1 MKWAGHV
8 ASLGEMRHAYKI
20 LVEKPEEEIP
30 LGRRRCRRK
39 NNIRTGLK
47 EIGWERVGWIHL
59 A

>member
-1 MKWAGHV
+1 V

>member
-1 MKWAGHV
+1 V

-39 NNIRTGLK
+39 NNFRIDFK